1 MRLFTII
8 LCLIFSQQL
17 FAKLSLPS
25 FISSNMVLQQ
35 KKVNRIWG
43 KANPKELVVI
53 NFNQKLYKSYANE
66 NGNWQ
71 VFIEPANAGKAGD
84 MTITAEGETIS
95 FTNILYGEV
104 WICSGQSNMEWTM
117 GTSAILYKE
126 EIAAANN
133 DNIRFVVLNKTVAN
147 LPKDTVT
154 LEKEWASINSNT
166 IGDCS
171 AVAYWYAK
179 KLNQQ
184 LQVPIGL
191 IITSWGGTLAQSWV
205 GYEGLYDFKN
215 YQKIYD
221 DKIISMDL
229 NDLNRKRQEHLDKYK
244 LELSQKQQ
252 FLKDVIKPDFDDS
265 KWIDMKLP
273 GQWEEQG
280 YPTLDGIAVYRME
293 FNVPIKI
300 TGKTAIINMPAIDD
314 MDSTYINGIFIGSVN
329 QWDAQR
335 KYTFPSSVLHEGKN
349 ILIIKVQDDGGGG
362 GLGNVEEDFNI
373 KISNTLIPLTGKAK
387 FNIVAAMEDMTDG
400 HGEVEHQP
408 TVLFN
413 GMIAP
418 LLPLSIKGV
427 IWYQGESNADMPIE
441 YQTLFPALIQN
452 WRNRFGQGD
461 FPFLFVQLSS
471 FGPVRNEP
479 TESNWALLREAQTKT
494 LYLPNTAMVVTID
507 IGDPVN
513 IHPAKKKEVGD
524 RLAIKSLDLVY
535 KEIVQKTGYPMFKEF
550 KTEGDKIVVE
560 FQNTGLGLYKK
571 GTVLKGFAIAGDDKK
586 FIWADAIIKGNKVVV
601 SNIKIPQP
609 KFVRYAWAD
618 SPIDANLYNLEGFP
632 AVPFRTDSN

>member
-154 LEKEWASINSNT
+154 LEKEWTSINSKT

-221 DKIISMDL
+221 DKIISLDL

-265 KWIDMKLP
+265 NWIDMKLP

-335 KYTFPSSVLHEGKN
+335 KYTFSSSVLHEGKN

-408 TVLFN
+408 AVLFN

-471 FGPVRNEP
+471 FGTVRNQP

-535 KEIVQKTGYPMFKEF
+535 KEIVQKTGYPMIKEY

-586 FIWADAIIKGNKVVV
+586 FMWADAIIKGNKVVV

>member
-154 LEKEWASINSNT
+154 LEKEWASINSKT

-252 FLKDVIKPDFDDS
+252 FLKEVIKPDFDDS
-265 KWIDMKLP
+265 NWIDMKLP

-335 KYTFPSSVLHEGKN
+335 KYTFSSSVLHEGKN

-408 TVLFN
+408 AVLFN

-471 FGPVRNEP
+471 FGTVRNEP

-550 KTEGDKIVVE
+550 KTEGEKIVVE

>member
-154 LEKEWASINSNT
+154 LEKEWTSINSKT

-408 TVLFN
+408 AVLFN

-471 FGPVRNEP
+471 FGTVRNEP

-535 KEIVQKTGYPMFKEF
+535 KEIVQKTGYPMIKEY

-571 GTVLKGFAIAGDDKK
+571 GAVLKGFAIAGDDKK
-586 FIWADAIIKGNKVVV
+586 FMWADAIIKGNKVVV